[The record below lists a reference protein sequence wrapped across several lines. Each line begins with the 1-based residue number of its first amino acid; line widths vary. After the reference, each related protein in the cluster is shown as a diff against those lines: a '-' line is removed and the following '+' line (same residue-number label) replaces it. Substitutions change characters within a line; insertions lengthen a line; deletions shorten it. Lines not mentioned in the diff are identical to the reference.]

1 MTFKQTILHIWN
13 NPKDTWY
20 YIQGNIRYKLWY
32 SKYSWLIRKHIR
44 EQIDMRIKSMNRECY
59 NSGSCINCG
68 CKTTHL
74 QMCNK
79 SCKGDCYPKMM
90 NKKQWE
96 EAKKKTF
103 THDYMFAI
111 RNGKFINILKD
122 NGSI

>member
-1 MTFKQTILHIWN
+1 MTFKQTIIHIWN
-13 NPKDTWY
+13 NPKDAWY

-59 NSGSCINCG
+59 NSGSCIKCG

-79 SCKGDCYPKMM
+79 ACEGNCYPGMM
-90 NKKQWE
+90 NKKDWE
-96 EAKKKTF
+96 ETKKRTF
-103 THDYMFAI
+103 TRDYEFAL
-111 RNGKFINILKD
+111 RNGKFEKTL
-122 NGSI
+122 